1 MPFKLLNRNPDPV
14 KEQIIEEI
22 KEEVNPTRVVRPQ
35 PVKPK
40 EVYVVVSKLPVQ
52 EVRTVTQEDGT
63 VVHYITIEEY
73 LTEQANAGV

>member
-1 MPFKLLNRNPDPV
+1 MAFKLLNRNPDPV